1 MPPGKMLMGT
11 KVKDGFYYF
20 FVRVK
25 IISYLV
31 GQENFDIFTQN
42 LTLNL
47 DNTLNLDKEFKSEMH
62 FSLKKAFK
70 TSNGG

>member
-1 MPPGKMLMGT
+1 MVQVNKDTRTTLSHLALVFLLLTLNKSMPPGKMLMGS

-31 GQENFDIFTQN
+31 GQENFDIFT
-42 LTLNL
+42 
-47 DNTLNLDKEFKSEMH
+47 
-62 FSLKKAFK
+62 
-70 TSNGG
+70 

>member
-1 MPPGKMLMGT
+1 MPPGKILMGS

-31 GQENFDIFTQN
+31 GQENFDIFT
-42 LTLNL
+42 
-47 DNTLNLDKEFKSEMH
+47 
-62 FSLKKAFK
+62 
-70 TSNGG
+70 